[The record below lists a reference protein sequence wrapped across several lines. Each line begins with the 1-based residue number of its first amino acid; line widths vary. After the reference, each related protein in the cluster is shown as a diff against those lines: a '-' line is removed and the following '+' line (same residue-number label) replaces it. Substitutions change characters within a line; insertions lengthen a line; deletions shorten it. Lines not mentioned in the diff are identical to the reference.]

1 MKIMG
6 RDVLA
11 TWKILVGLV
20 LLPTLYGLYS
30 LAVFAYALKTD
41 WNWYWKILLPLATW
55 NLLPFVSYASMRFG
69 ENGMDVYKSLK
80 PLYVALVDPD
90 STENLRQN
98 REKLSQD
105 ITELINE
112 YGPKV
117 FSDFDPNNVFRSDP
131 SGNKESVSELAE
143 GGRTFSQIASGF
155 LNNAAL
161 REWLDDS
168 NIFNLTRQDQE
179 HDGGDVDV
187 LHFLDKHSA
196 AFSSASEAESSSF
209 TPRRRQK
216 GRRAVA
222 PGTGLT
228 EIEKKNN

>member
-1 MKIMG
+1 MI
-6 RDVLA
+6 
-11 TWKILVGLV
+11 GLI
-20 LLPTLYGLYS
+20 
-30 LAVFAYALKTD
+30 D
-41 WNWYWKILLPLATW
+41 CIIH
-55 NLLPFVSYASMRFG
+55 R
-69 ENGMDVYKSLK
+69 SLK

-112 YGPKV
+112 YAPKV

-155 LNNAAL
+155 LKNAAL

-168 NIFNLTRQDQE
+168 NIFNWSRQQDQE
-179 HDGGDVDV
+179 EEHDGDMDV

-196 AFSSASEAESSSF
+196 TFSSASEPESSLGAVA
-209 TPRRRQK
+209 PRRRRSQK
-216 GRRAVA
+216 RRRTTAA
-222 PGTGLT
+222 LT
-228 EIEKKNN
+228 EIEKKTN